1 VKLLSKYLLKRDQA
15 RSSTRM
21 QSEAVRK
28 RWHCALVV
36 SCSVTVASAL
46 MTPPA
51 QAQLVSGRTV
61 RIVVGDA
68 AGGSPDTLG
77 RMLAQKMAESL
88 GQAVVVENKPGASGI
103 LAAETVAKASPD
115 GHTLLVNTTSLWAIL
130 PSIKKSLSYDAERS
144 FVPITLIATTANVL
158 AINANHPARSVS
170 DLVAYGKANPGKL
183 NFASAGVGSPA
194 HLAGE
199 MLGLYAD
206 LKMTHLAYKGAGPAL
221 LDVIGG
227 VADFIITS
235 PIAAGPHVAS
245 GKVRL
250 LATSGAQVN
259 PALPNLP
266 PIAAT
271 VAGYDITQSWG
282 MSAPAGTPEPTIRQ
296 LHTELVKALR
306 QPDVQEKIKGMGAT
320 PVGNSIAEFTRFM
333 ADERKRLAEVITR
346 RNIPLMD

>member
-1 VKLLSKYLLKRDQA
+1 MKLLSKHVLKHDHIL
-15 RSSTRM
+15 SSKAI
-21 QSEAVRK
+21 QSGSTQKRVPCAPLILSAVI
-28 RWHCALVV
+28 A
-36 SCSVTVASAL
+36 AAAL
-46 MTPPA
+46 MTPSA

-77 RMLAQKMAESL
+77 RLLAQKMAESL

-103 LAAETVAKASPD
+103 LAAETVAKASTD

-206 LKMTHLAYKGAGPAL
+206 LKMTHLAYKGAGLAL

-235 PIAAGPHVAS
+235 PVAAGPHVAS

-266 PIAAT
+266 PISAT
-271 VAGYDITQSWG
+271 IAGYDITQSWG

-296 LHTELVKALR
+296 LHAELVKALR
-306 QPDVQEKIKGMGAT
+306 QPDVHEKIKGMGAT